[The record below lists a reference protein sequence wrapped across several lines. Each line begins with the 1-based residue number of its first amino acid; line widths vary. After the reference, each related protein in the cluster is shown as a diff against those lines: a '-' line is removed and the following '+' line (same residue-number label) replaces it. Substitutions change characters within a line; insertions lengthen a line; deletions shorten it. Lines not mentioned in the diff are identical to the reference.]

1 MIKSHETE
9 AAPSGPISQAG
20 LGGCDLSSCE
30 ELAAA
35 QMSFECS
42 SAHWTVRAL
51 HSLLQACSDSFCLS
65 ATSSCQYISQHRRGQ
80 GQCCSSLPVRPQ
92 QRIQAEPGRRGA
104 VVSNVGRG
112 DGKGWGEEGR
122 DGKWRGTE
130 GDLPLSLC
138 GLFQFPW
145 LFVWSE
151 FSA

>member
-1 MIKSHETE
+1 MPCTLYFRPALIPSVFQPLP
-9 AAPSGPISQAG
+9 AASTYPSTDVAK
-20 LGGCDLSSCE
+20 D
-30 ELAAA
+30 
-35 QMSFECS
+35 
-42 SAHWTVRAL
+42 SAV
-51 HSLLQACSDSFCLS
+51 QVF
-65 ATSSCQYISQHRRGQ
+65 
-80 GQCCSSLPVRPQ
+80 PVRPQ